1 MPRTTP
7 NRLLAVACALVLL
20 GILPAVAQ
28 QKSERLTPLVRNATG
43 DRIGPTQR
51 LSHERVDL
59 STITREDS
67 TLLAGQELRQGES
80 VVAVRP
86 QKQDTSASDASVRRA
101 RAIAEQDDTRQK
113 RLAAISD

>member
-1 MPRTTP
+1 MLRATP
-7 NRLLAVACALVLL
+7 NRLLALACALVLI
-20 GILPAVAQ
+20 GSLPAAAQ
-28 QKSERLTPLVRNATG
+28 QQSGRLTPLVRNATG

-67 TLLAGQELRQGES
+67 ALLAGQDLRQGES
-80 VVAVRP
+80 VAAVRP
-86 QKQDTSASDASVRRA
+86 QKQTPSASDATVRRA